1 MALTDLSDEELRT
14 KLSAA
19 ELGSKRAATAQAI
32 LRRRK
37 AERLNEWLK
46 RHSWLAA
53 LATIVGSVA
62 FFFQGKI
69 RRSER
74 KN

>member
-14 KLSAA
+14 KLD

-37 AERLNEWLK
+37 AERFNEWLK

-53 LATIVGSVA
+53 LVTIIGSVA
-62 FFFQGKI
+62 FFFLPSRQDP
-69 RRSER
+69 S
-74 KN
+74 

>member
-14 KLSAA
+14 KLSAD

-37 AERLNEWLK
+37 ADRFNEWLK
-46 RHSWLAA
+46 RHSWLSG
-53 LATIVGSVA
+53 LATIVGSIA
-62 FFFQGKI
+62 FFFLPSRQDP
-69 RRSER
+69 S
-74 KN
+74 